1 MLTCVTGATGF
12 LGGYICRRLVEEGH
26 DLRVTAR
33 PTSDTSLVR
42 GLSVDVRVGDLADD
56 AFIRNV
62 AEECECVIHAA
73 VDFDVAGGDQ
83 LAHFRTNLSASLQLL
98 EMSRRN
104 GAQFIFISTGAVHEK
119 ILDDRPLDEAH
130 PLWPGATYGA
140 YKAAV
145 EAFLPAYKA
154 QFNVN
159 ACAFRPTG
167 IYGIHLTCPQRSHW
181 HDLAQRVLRSER
193 IDTKAGGKVIH
204 AQDIADAVLRAIG
217 CDEVAGEVFE
227 LTDCHIYDQV
237 VAGFARD
244 VAGTDAEIIMHDL
257 PGPKHTIVCDKV
269 RRTLGVRLGRGHEG
283 VKMHIAELI
292 RIMQTL

>member
-1 MLTCVTGATGF
+1 MLVCVTGATGF
-12 LGGYICRRLVEEGH
+12 LGGHISRKLAEERH

-33 PTSDTSLVR
+33 PTSDLSYVR
-42 GLSVDVRVGDLADD
+42 QLDADVRVGDLADD
-56 AFIRNV
+56 AFIEG
-62 AEECECVIHAA
+62 ATEGCDCVVHAA
-73 VDFDVAGGDQ
+73 VDFDVARGDQ
-83 LAHFRTNLSASLQLL
+83 LAHFKTNLSASLQLL

-104 GAQFIFISTGAVHEK
+104 DAQFIFISTGAVHQT

-167 IYGIHLTCPQRSHW
+167 IYGIHLTCPERSHW
-181 HDLAQRVLRSER
+181 HDLVQRVLRSER

-204 AQDIADAVLRAIG
+204 AEDIADAVCRAIG
-217 CDEVAGEVFE
+217 RDDVAGQAFE
-227 LTDCHIYDQV
+227 ITDCYIHDEV

-244 VAGTDAEIIMHDL
+244 VAGTDAEIVVHDL

-269 RRTLGVRLGRGHEG
+269 RRTLGVRLDRGHEG
-283 VKMHIAELI
+283 VREYISQLVGIVKN
-292 RIMQTL
+292 R